1 MFSKILVAVD
11 GSQCAE
17 KALKSAVDLAKK
29 YNAKLILIH
38 VVLRQLAVAPSQAGV
53 IATSVFVKEMEVE
66 GKEIITKAEAFVKT
80 EGVECACKMIQ
91 GVPAEEIVKTARD
104 EGVDLIVMGSRG
116 LTEVRAFLLG
126 SVSDK
131 VSHHAKCPTLIV
143 K

>member
-1 MFSKILVAVD
+1 M
-11 GSQCAE
+11 
-17 KALKSAVDLAKK
+17 
-29 YNAKLILIH
+29 
-38 VVLRQLAVAPSQAGV
+38 
-53 IATSVFVKEMEVE
+53 E
-66 GKEIITKAEAFVKT
+66 GKEIITKAEGFVKT
-80 EGVECACKMIQ
+80 EGVEFACKMIP